1 MKPVIAIIAAGLLLG
16 ACAQNQGGRFT
27 YTPVVDLKS
36 SGKDSASYRADLD
49 ECQQL
54 AAQRNAAGD
63 AAGGAIA
70 GALLGALVGGITGH
84 AMGIPQT
91 GAAYGAAYGA
101 VGGGV
106 QAGASGY
113 QNQRQIVQ
121 RCLMARGYTVLG
133 T

>member
-1 MKPVIAIIAAGLLLG
+1 MRRLIPIAAAGLLLS
-16 ACAQNQGGRFT
+16 ACAANQGGHFQ
-27 YTPVVDLKS
+27 YAPVIDLKA
-36 SGKDSASYRADLD
+36 SGKENAEYRADLS

-63 AAGGAIA
+63 AAGGAVA
-70 GALLGALVGGITGH
+70 GALLGALLGGITGH
-84 AMGIPQT
+84 AYGMPQT

-106 QAGASGY
+106 TAGSAGY
-113 QNQRQIVQ
+113 RNQRQIVQ
-121 RCLMARGYTVLG
+121 RCLTARGYVVLG